1 MVYTTDSTYYVLD
14 PQRKHECEGRDYT
27 NVALHL
33 RCCLS
38 FCSPTFIANES
49 HGGRRDDG
57 AWTVRRLDRVELL
70 RARLPLCLYAPRHVP
85 ACLHVVVL
93 DELDVRLRFG
103 RREAE
108 GGRTA
113 FSPCDQSGGLHGQQG
128 QAQEGKAAHTGLVQ
142 DVHVAGSTTYVGRCF
157 EAARVES
164 GAGRGGEGERIVAR
178 TRTHY
183 FGHTFYLCFI
193 FL

>member
-14 PQRKHECEGRDYT
+14 PQRKHECEGTRRDYT

-70 RARLPLCLYAPRHVP
+70 GARLPLCLYAPRHVP

-113 FSPCDQSGGLHGQQG
+113 FSPCNQSGGLHGQQG
-128 QAQEGKAAHTGLVQ
+128 QAQEGNAAHTGLVQ
-142 DVHVAGSTTYVGRCF
+142 LVHVRVAGSTRSTGRRCF

-164 GAGRGGEGERIVAR
+164 GAGRGGEGGDHDEVR
-178 TRTHY
+178 
-183 FGHTFYLCFI
+183 
-193 FL
+193 